1 MGQEA
6 LAGEFVRENSRKVAD
21 VMMRDIVVAEPDT
34 PVADVATLLER
45 HRIKRLPI
53 VRAAWRPLRWSDAPG

>member
-21 VMMRDIVVAEPDT
+21 VMMRE
-34 PVADVATLLER
+34 AD
-45 HRIKRLPI
+45 
-53 VRAAWRPLRWSDAPG
+53 LRSASKG